1 MKRLPRSPTQW
12 SDEISRKST
21 LVTSCPCQRRKRA
34 WKCVV
39 MENWWYIILYILYIY
54 MGTLPFTSLYEW
66 IELHLHMYFIWTC
79 MDKYFIYIYYH
90 YYSYYYHRIGTIKFW
105 QLYDCWSNSSLP
117 KFPKNPFFPA
127 ASASR
132 SPREPIL
139 TPGNHRCYGCWDV
152 NRSETWK
159 TNGKSSNIF
168 HFILD
173 FPIYTSIDR
182 EFPASHVWV
191 LEAIF
196 WDFW

>member
-1 MKRLPRSPTQW
+1 
-12 SDEISRKST
+12 
-21 LVTSCPCQRRKRA
+21 
-34 WKCVV
+34 
-39 MENWWYIILYILYIY
+39 

-79 MDKYFIYIYYH
+79 MDKYYIYI
-90 YYSYYYHRIGTIKFW
+90 
-105 QLYDCWSNSSLP
+105 LSLLFLLLSQNWDNQILTALWLLVKLIFAKVSQEP
-117 KFPKNPFFPA
+117 LFSA

-139 TPGNHRCYGCWDV
+139 TPGNRRCYGCWDV